1 MSENNQ
7 NPRVYSKSINLCMPD
22 DAPKYTIRD
31 DYDPDDEMPTDT
43 DPLEAYQT
51 YVDDRDAGH
60 GDMGFT
66 LEDFERYIAEMR
78 QRRKRR
84 LPSSGAIL
92 GRTTT
97 GSTTYGS
104 KGVAVE
110 FQAGVSGL
118 YRGTEAGCPISSDCA
133 RT

>member
-1 MSENNQ
+1 MN
-7 NPRVYSKSINLCMPD
+7 
-22 DAPKYTIRD
+22 YTIRD

-51 YVDDRDAGH
+51 YVDDGH

-84 LPSSGAIL
+84 LPKEEGYKLFQTLVPNPQSL
-92 GRTTT
+92 
-97 GSTTYGS
+97 STRLVQTH
-104 KGVAVE
+104 V
-110 FQAGVSGL
+110 VS
-118 YRGTEAGCPISSDCA
+118 TSVMF
-133 RT
+133 

>member
-1 MSENNQ
+1 MKLLTANL
-7 NPRVYSKSINLCMPD
+7 NPPMN
-22 DAPKYTIRD
+22 YTIRD

-84 LPSSGAIL
+84 LPKEEGYKL
-92 GRTTT
+92 
-97 GSTTYGS
+97 
-104 KGVAVE
+104 
-110 FQAGVSGL
+110 FQTPRPDSRRLHVGHVMK
-118 YRGTEAGCPISSDCA
+118 
-133 RT
+133 

>member
-7 NPRVYSKSINLCMPD
+7 NPRVHSKSINLCMPD

-92 GRTTT
+92 G
-97 GSTTYGS
+97 S
-104 KGVAVE
+104 KRSSSMVVMPRAV
-110 FQAGVSGL
+110 
-118 YRGTEAGCPISSDCA
+118 
-133 RT
+133 